1 MTPFRRLFERFRGE
15 PDCGPKASQLASQ
28 LSGVTGTSLVW
39 CNCGK
44 LLTPIVYEYETQA
57 EVVALACLNC
67 RGIVPVCVGVLVV
80 G

>member
-15 PDCGPKASQLASQ
+15 PDCGPKASHLASR
-28 LSGVTGTSLVW
+28 LSGVAGSSLIW

-57 EVVALACLNC
+57 EGVALACLNC
-67 RGIVPVCVGVLVV
+67 RGIVPVCVGVLVE